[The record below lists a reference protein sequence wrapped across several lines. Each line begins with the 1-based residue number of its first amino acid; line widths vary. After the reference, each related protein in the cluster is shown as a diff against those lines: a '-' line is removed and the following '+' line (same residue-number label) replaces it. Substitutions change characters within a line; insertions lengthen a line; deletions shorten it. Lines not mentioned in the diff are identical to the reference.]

1 MDLDVFID
9 SRHSQSFGAV
19 TVPVHKHRWQVRIIV
34 EEPGEDHAVVRYSK
48 VLSAVTVA
56 LQRYDGVILND
67 VFPFNIIE
75 PTHGNVA
82 MYFFNSLED
91 TLAIMDLKLVE
102 ISLWEDQDL
111 VKQVKRR
118 SHKLDEAL
126 RGEDILTN
134 MRQGLP
140 EQVVTKRTPIKKR
153 LAKMIT
159 TATRS
164 F

>member
-34 EEPGEDHAVVRYSK
+34 EDPGEDHAVVRYSK
-48 VLSAVTVA
+48 VLSAVTST
-56 LQRYDGVILND
+56 LQRYDGVILNE
-67 VFPFNIIE
+67 VFPFMTIE
-75 PTHGNVA
+75 PTHANVA
-82 MYFFNSLED
+82 MYFFNCLED
-91 TLAIMDLKLVE
+91 TLAIMDLNLIE
-102 ISLWEDQDL
+102 ISMWEDQDL

-118 SHKLDEAL
+118 SKKLDEMV
-126 RGEDILTN
+126 RGEDMLTN

-140 EQVVTKRTPIKKR
+140 DQVVIQPTPIKKR
-153 LAKMIT
+153 LAKMLN

-164 F
+164 L